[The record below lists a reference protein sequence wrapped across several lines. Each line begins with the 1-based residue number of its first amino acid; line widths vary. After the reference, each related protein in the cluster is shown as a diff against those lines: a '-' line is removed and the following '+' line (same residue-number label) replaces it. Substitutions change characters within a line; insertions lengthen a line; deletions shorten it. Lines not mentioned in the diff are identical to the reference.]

1 MAEATGW
8 VMRILL
14 VEDHQEIAGI
24 VFDYFELKG
33 YELDHAA
40 NGQFGL
46 ELGLA
51 NSYDLIV
58 LDVMLPRMDGLT
70 VCRQLREQGVDTP
83 VLMLT
88 ARDTREDILKGFAE
102 GADDYLVKPFDL
114 EILEARV
121 MALYRRRQG
130 NAAARR
136 LQFGELALDL
146 KTREVSRQTHCVAL
160 NPTLFTIL
168 KLLMTRAP
176 DVVSKSELVDLIWQ
190 GEDPETDALR
200 SHIYQLR
207 NIIDKPFARGYI
219 ENVPK
224 VGYRLVG
231 EDST

>member
-1 MAEATGW
+1 MK
-8 VMRILL
+8 ILL

-33 YELDHAA
+33 FELDHAA
-40 NGQFGL
+40 NGEFGL
-46 ELGLA
+46 ELALV
-51 NSYDLIV
+51 NNYDLII

-70 VCRQLREQGVDTP
+70 VCRKLREQGIDTP

-88 ARDTREDILKGFAE
+88 ARDTGEDMLKGFSE

-121 MALYRRRQG
+121 MALHRRRQG

-136 LQFGELALDL
+136 LQYGELVLDL
-146 KTREVSRQTHCVAL
+146 KTRDVTRQAHCVAL
-160 NPTLFTIL
+160 NPTLYAIL

-176 DVVSKSELVDLIWQ
+176 DVVSKSELIDLIWQ
-190 GEDPETDALR
+190 GNEPESDVLR

-207 NIIDKPFARGYI
+207 NIIDKPFGHAYI

-231 EDST
+231 EGSV

>member
-1 MAEATGW
+1 
-8 VMRILL
+8 MRILL

-24 VFDYFELKG
+24 IFDYFELKG

-40 NGQFGL
+40 NGEFGL

-58 LDVMLPRMDGLT
+58 LDIMLPRMDGLT
-70 VCRQLREQGVDTP
+70 VCGKLRAQGVDTP
-83 VLMLT
+83 LLMLT
-88 ARDTREDILKGFAE
+88 ARDTRKDILKGFAE

-114 EILEARV
+114 EILEARM
-121 MALYRRRQG
+121 MALHRRRHG
-130 NAAARR
+130 NAATRR
-136 LQFGELALDL
+136 LQYGELTLDL
-146 KTREVSRQTHCVAL
+146 KTREVSRQAHCVAL

-190 GEDPETDALR
+190 GDDPDSDVLR

-207 NIIDKPFARGYI
+207 NIVDKPFGHAYI
-219 ENVPK
+219 ENLPK
-224 VGYRLVG
+224 VGYRLAG
-231 EDST
+231 EREV